1 MQVQNQI
8 NKGINLTTDLYNIA
22 SLSFQILFQPV
33 QQNDSDKMVNALIS
47 FYDSDL
53 NKNQLKA
60 KSLVNGDDYIFQYF
74 VTLIGF
80 IGEMIQ
86 IIIISLTKYTIKQR
100 VPSSVVNI
108 RAFTDDNLVNSVFV
122 NRVACEWKSYRV
134 LILLR

>member
-22 SLSFQILFQPV
+22 LLSFQILIQPV

-74 VTLIGF
+74 VIVIGYV
-80 IGEMIQ
+80 GEMIP
-86 IIIISLTKYTIKQR
+86 IIIISLT
-100 VPSSVVNI
+100 NI
-108 RAFTDDNLVNSVFV
+108 Q
-122 NRVACEWKSYRV
+122 
-134 LILLR
+134 

>member
-22 SLSFQILFQPV
+22 SLSFQILIQPV
-33 QQNDSDKMVNALIS
+33 QQNDSDIMVNALIS

-60 KSLVNGDDYIFQYF
+60 RSLVMITFLIFCNLNWIYWRND
-74 VTLIGF
+74 TDNYN
-80 IGEMIQ
+80 
-86 IIIISLTKYTIKQR
+86 IINEYTIKQR

-122 NRVACEWKSYRV
+122 NRVACEWKSYCV

>member
-22 SLSFQILFQPV
+22 SLSFQILIQPV

-60 KSLVNGDDYIFQYF
+60 RSLVMITFLIFCNLNWIYWRND
-74 VTLIGF
+74 TDNYN
-80 IGEMIQ
+80 
-86 IIIISLTKYTIKQR
+86 IINEYTIKQR
-100 VPSSVVNI
+100 VPSSVVNR

-122 NRVACEWKSYRV
+122 NRVACEWKSYCV

>member
-1 MQVQNQI
+1 
-8 NKGINLTTDLYNIA
+8 
-22 SLSFQILFQPV
+22 
-33 QQNDSDKMVNALIS
+33 MVNALIS

-80 IGEMIQ
+80 IWRNDTDNYN
-86 IIIISLTKYTIKQR
+86 IINEYTIKQR

-122 NRVACEWKSYRV
+122 NRVACEWKSYCV

>member
-8 NKGINLTTDLYNIA
+8 NKGINLATDLYNIA
-22 SLSFQILFQPV
+22 SLSFQILIQPV

-60 KSLVNGDDYIFQYF
+60 KTLVNGDDYIFQYF
-74 VTLIGF
+74 VILIGF

-86 IIIISLTKYTIKQR
+86 IIIISLT
-100 VPSSVVNI
+100 NI
-108 RAFTDDNLVNSVFV
+108 Q
-122 NRVACEWKSYRV
+122 
-134 LILLR
+134 

>member
-22 SLSFQILFQPV
+22 SLSFQILIQPV

-60 KSLVNGDDYIFQYF
+60 RSLVNGDDYIF
-74 VTLIGF
+74 LIF
-80 IGEMIQ
+80 CNLNWIYWRNDTDNYN
-86 IIIISLTKYTIKQR
+86 IINEYTIRQR

-122 NRVACEWKSYRV
+122 NRVACEWKSYCV

>member
-22 SLSFQILFQPV
+22 SLSFQILIQPV

-60 KSLVNGDDYIFQYF
+60 RSLVMITFLIFCNLNWIYWRND
-74 VTLIGF
+74 TDNYN
-80 IGEMIQ
+80 
-86 IIIISLTKYTIKQR
+86 IINEYTIKQR

-122 NRVACEWKSYRV
+122 NRVACEWKSYGV

>member
-22 SLSFQILFQPV
+22 SLSFQILIQPV

-60 KSLVNGDDYIFQYF
+60 RSLVMITFLIFCNLNWIYWRND
-74 VTLIGF
+74 TDNYN
-80 IGEMIQ
+80 
-86 IIIISLTKYTIKQR
+86 IINEYTIKQR

-122 NRVACEWKSYRV
+122 NRVACEWKSYCV
-134 LILLR
+134 QILLR

>member
-22 SLSFQILFQPV
+22 SLSFQILIQPV

-60 KSLVNGDDYIFQYF
+60 RSLVMITFLIFCNLNWIYWRND
-74 VTLIGF
+74 TDNYN
-80 IGEMIQ
+80 
-86 IIIISLTKYTIKQR
+86 IINEYTIKQR

-122 NRVACEWKSYRV
+122 NRVACEWKSYCV